1 MIDYNGCI
9 FCVYCCMYWYLSFA
23 CLFISCEIFF
33 SFLCMQLFCFQ
44 SIQDVSVYIWY
55 KDVAAASKGCLKTLE
70 WYNI

>member
-1 MIDYNGCI
+1 MIDYNG

-55 KDVAAASKGCLKTLE
+55 KDVAAASKGCFKTLE